1 MKLLSPL
8 NYLRIKH
15 EEKDWY
21 DFYLPI
27 IGSVIV
33 TALYYFIPNQFKLFG
48 DNSLISQVNGLLQ
61 VLIGFYIAA
70 LAAVSTFGNAT
81 IDDVM
86 AGTPP
91 TLEESFRGNML
102 EVPLTRRRFIC
113 YLFGYLAL
121 VSFALFSLGLVASLI
136 GKGLAIWITA
146 SGFLLALTI
155 IKTIF
160 VFIYFLILFN
170 IATTTLLGL
179 YFLAVRIHQ
188 GDVH

>member
-8 NYLRIKH
+8 NYLKIRH
-15 EEKDWY
+15 EEKKWY
-21 DFYLPI
+21 DLYLPLSGAVFI
-27 IGSVIV
+27 TIV
-33 TALYYFIPNQFKLFG
+33 YCYLPNQFKLIG
-48 DNSLISQVNGLLQ
+48 NNGLISQVNGLLQ

-91 TLEESFRGNML
+91 TLKESFRGKMSS
-102 EVPLTRRRFIC
+102 VKLTRRRFIC

-121 VSFALFSLGLVASLI
+121 VSFALFSLGLITSLI
-136 GKGLAIWITA
+136 GQNLAVWVAGISSLW
-146 SGFLLALTI
+146 SLTVL
-155 IKTIF
+155 KVVF
-160 VFIYFLILFN
+160 VFVYFFVLLN
-170 IATTTLLGL
+170 IVTTTLLGL

-188 GDVH
+188 SDI

>member
-27 IGSVIV
+27 IGSAIV
-33 TALYYFIPNQFKLFG
+33 TSLYYFIPNQFKLFG

-121 VSFALFSLGLVASLI
+121 ISFALFSLGLVASLI
-136 GKGLAIWITA
+136 GKGLAVWITA

-155 IKTIF
+155 IKTVF